1 MMAVLDLLEQ
11 NNTSVISRIVEQGRS
26 TFDDWVK
33 CTLGKYGIELSN
45 DFEEMRR
52 VVMENDVEIEM
63 NRKEMKYELKVKG
76 KVIGTFSF
84 NKLI

>member
-1 MMAVLDLLEQ
+1 MAGLDLLEQ
-11 NNTSVISRIVEQGRS
+11 NNTSVISRIVEQGRL

-33 CTLGKYGIELSN
+33 CTLRKYGIELSN

-52 VVMENDVEIEM
+52 VVRENDVEIEM
-63 NRKEMKYELKVKG
+63 NRKDMKYMLKVKG
-76 KVIGTFSF
+76 EVVGTFSF